1 MVDWTVSLA
10 QGAGLLDGRCDEAFG
25 LFHGAGQRFS
35 LGQKGGDGR
44 GIGTTGT
51 MGVAG
56 EYPLGRKNTALI
68 AVKED
73 IGGVLPGEVSPFD
86 EDIGR
91 TLRVKGPGSLLHLRL
106 L

>member
-1 MVDWTVSLA
+1 MIDWTVSLA
-10 QGAGLLDGRCDEAFG
+10 QGAGLLDGSCNETFG

-56 EYPLGRKNTALI
+56 EYSLVRKSATLI

-91 TLRVKGPGSLLHLRL
+91 TLRVKSPG
-106 L
+106 